1 MRFTRF
7 SLPLH
12 PEMKKLAILIIFLG
26 GWLGVKAQLVINEL
40 MQSNIDC
47 VMDDLKE
54 FPDSWVELYN
64 PTSQTIDLKGYKLG
78 ISDNVA
84 EAYALPSQSI
94 EPGQYVLIYCDK
106 ENKGMHTHFRLDSG
120 KGSSVYLFLDSAIA
134 DKVEN
139 LKKQPSP
146 NIAYGRKTD
155 GANEWGYQLTASP
168 KDANTGEICD
178 HDHILGEPVFSQTGC
193 AVSDSRTINLQ
204 LSLPEGSPAGTEIHY
219 TTNGSEPTLY
229 SSKYTSEI
237 TITKS
242 TAIRAK
248 LFCNGWLSP
257 QSSVQSYIFHDRRLS
272 IPIISLVIDDSY
284 LNDSKIGIFKNNYGH
299 EKYQQV
305 DWRRPLNIE
314 LFDTEGQPSQLNQLC
329 ETRITGAWSREAT
342 KKSMAIY
349 SHKRFG
355 KKNMEYEFFPDQ
367 CPGLTNYK
375 SVVLRNAGNDR
386 DYLYMRDAI
395 AQRSMALHADI
406 DWQAW
411 RPAVIYING
420 KYWCIL
426 NIRERA
432 NANNIITHYDGLED
446 IDLMENGELKEGTTD
461 NYNAF
466 MSFCNEKGHTLEEYA
481 KLMDWEEY
489 IRITV
494 MNMYFNNL
502 DYPGNNNVMWRP
514 RAEGGRWRWIAKD
527 VDYAMGLYGGNTGTS
542 GGYDHKIIAH
552 WYNPNNQSVH
562 QGANFSITSASTKF
576 FRQLM
581 DNQDFARE
589 FIDRFCIYMGDF
601 LNEKAIRKV
610 WDPMYN
616 AISGEWSRHHKAL
629 YGDSW
634 WPNYSSELSSAR
646 NWVSRRT
653 AEMYKQ
659 IGNQYSLG
667 SPISMLINRS
677 IGNPEELEVSFNG
690 VTLSAGSFDGKF
702 FANRNVT
709 LEGKAPDGKVI
720 TGWNLYISSNEGV
733 TEKQLDGSRCQ
744 FVMPQCNT
752 ISINA
757 ILGNLTAIDTV
768 SELAWTWRKDGN
780 RLIVSGVAQGAHV
793 QVYDLRGMVLYS
805 TVSDGSD
812 ITLTLRSGQLHV
824 LKVGGKA
831 IKL

>member
-1 MRFTRF
+1 
-7 SLPLH
+7 
-12 PEMKKLAILIIFLG
+12 MKKLAILIIFLS
-26 GWLGVKAQLVINEL
+26 GWLGMKAQLVINEL

-64 PTSQTIDLKGYKLG
+64 PTSKSIDLKDYKLG

-94 EPGQYVLIYCDK
+94 EAGQYVLIYCDK
-106 ENKGMHTHFRLDSG
+106 EAKGMHTNFRLDSG
-120 KGSSVYLFLDSAIA
+120 KGSSVYLFLNSAIA

-155 GANEWGYQLTASP
+155 GANEWGYQLSPSP
-168 KDANTGEICD
+168 KAANTGEVCD
-178 HDHILGEPVFSQTGC
+178 HDHILGEPVFSQKGC
-193 AVSDSRTINLQ
+193 VVSDSRTFNLQ
-204 LSLPEGSPAGTEIHY
+204 LSLPEGSPAGAEIHY

-229 SSKYTSEI
+229 STKYTSEI

-248 LFCNGWLSP
+248 LFCSGWLSP

-272 IPIISLVIDDSY
+272 IPIISLVIDDKY
-284 LNDSKIGIFKNNYGH
+284 LNDSQIGIFKNNYGH
-299 EKYQQV
+299 EKYQQK

-329 ETRITGAWSREAT
+329 ETRITGAWSREASR
-342 KKSMAIY
+342 KSMAIY

-395 AQRSMALHADI
+395 CQRSMAEHTDI

-420 KYWCIL
+420 NYWCIL

-446 IDLMENGELKEGTTD
+446 IDLLENGELKEGTTD

-466 MSFCNEKGHTLEEYA
+466 TKFCNEKGHTLEEYA
-481 KLMDWEEY
+481 ELMDWEEY

-527 VDYAMGLYGGNTGTS
+527 VDYAMGLYGGGKGTS
-542 GGYDHKIIAH
+542 GGYDHKIIAQ
-552 WYNPNNQSVH
+552 WYNPNNQSLH
-562 QGANFSITSASTKF
+562 LGANFSITTASTRF
-576 FRQLM
+576 FIRLM
-581 DNQDFARE
+581 DNEDFARE

-601 LNEKAIRKV
+601 LNERAIRKI
-610 WDPMYN
+610 WDSMYY
-616 AISGEWSRHHKAL
+616 AISGEWSRHRNAL
-629 YGDSW
+629 YGNSW
-634 WPNYSSELSSAR
+634 WPNYSDELGNAR
-646 NWVSRRT
+646 TWVSKRT

-659 IGNQYSLG
+659 LGNQYSLG
-667 SPISMLINRS
+667 SPITLTINRS
-677 IGNPEELEVSFNG
+677 IVDPQELEVSFNG
-690 VTLSAGSFDGKF
+690 VTLSEGTFDGKF

-709 LEGKAPDGKVI
+709 LEGKAPEGKVI

-744 FVMPQCNT
+744 FAMPQCNS
-752 ISINA
+752 ISVNA
-757 ILGNLTAIDTV
+757 ILGNATAIDTI
-768 SELAWTWRKDGN
+768 SELAWTWRKDGD
-780 RLIVSGVAQGAHV
+780 RLIVSGVAQGTRV

-805 TVSDGSD
+805 AVSDGSD